1 MTAFVGRAR
10 ELEKLEAALNAVRET
25 GGARFVSVRGRRQ
38 VGKSRLVEELIERS
52 GVKAVFYVASQL
64 PADAELE
71 AFRTAI
77 AASPTAAAEV
87 AAAGPLGSWQAGLTL
102 LANEATTAEPLIV
115 VIDELPYLT
124 ASTPSIEGI
133 LQTVWDRTLE
143 RKAAVLLIT
152 IGSDLATMEALGT
165 YGRLLYNRAEELTV
179 DPLSPAETSE
189 MLSLEAHDALDA
201 HLVLGGF
208 PRLMSRWQK
217 RDTLWRFLRRELA
230 NPESPLLVMGERTLA
245 SEFPAD
251 LKGQSVI
258 RAIGAGERTFSG
270 ILQRTDV
277 SQSGLAATLESMSR
291 GKRVVDRAL
300 PYSATPRPKL
310 ARYLVSDAYL
320 RFWLRF
326 LDRNLPTVQRGR
338 GDVVVVEIEERWPA
352 YRGQAIEPIVR
363 RAIERLLPDE
373 RFGRAM
379 FVGGYWNRDSSIEVD
394 VVGGREVEAA
404 TEVDFIGSIKWRE
417 RSAFDRADLAHLSAQ
432 RGDVPGA
439 TGQTRLVGISRSG
452 FDTTGLDVQLT
463 PEDILAAWR

>member
-208 PRLMSRWQK
+208 PGSC
-217 RDTLWRFLRRELA
+217 LA
-230 NPESPLLVMGERTLA
+230 GR
-245 SEFPAD
+245 
-251 LKGQSVI
+251 
-258 RAIGAGERTFSG
+258 
-270 ILQRTDV
+270 
-277 SQSGLAATLESMSR
+277 
-291 GKRVVDRAL
+291 
-300 PYSATPRPKL
+300 SATPCGG
-310 ARYLVSDAYL
+310 SCDESS
-320 RFWLRF
+320 
-326 LDRNLPTVQRGR
+326 PT
-338 GDVVVVEIEERWPA
+338 PS
-352 YRGQAIEPIVR
+352 R
-363 RAIERLLPDE
+363 RC
-373 RFGRAM
+373 
-379 FVGGYWNRDSSIEVD
+379 W
-394 VVGGREVEAA
+394 
-404 TEVDFIGSIKWRE
+404 
-417 RSAFDRADLAHLSAQ
+417 
-432 RGDVPGA
+432 
-439 TGQTRLVGISRSG
+439 
-452 FDTTGLDVQLT
+452 
-463 PEDILAAWR
+463 